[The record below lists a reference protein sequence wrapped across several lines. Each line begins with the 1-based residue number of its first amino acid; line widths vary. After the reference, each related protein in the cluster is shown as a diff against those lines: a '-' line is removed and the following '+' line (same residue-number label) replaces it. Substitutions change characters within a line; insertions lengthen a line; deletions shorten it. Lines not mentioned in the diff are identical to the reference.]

1 MSAGA
6 LYARFR
12 AVGIKNPTGLMVLF
26 PYLGMTF
33 FLSCLAVLA
42 VPPLMPFTGQ
52 FLIFYAAFKQSETA
66 AFFLLLSV
74 VLLYA
79 AFFRLFTR
87 LLFGQPPERSLAPP
101 DMSWREK
108 IAAVVFGMIFLVL
121 SVMPGI
127 IFDLAR
133 QAVGG

>member
-1 MSAGA
+1 MSTPFFNFFAIEFFPPA
-6 LYARFR
+6 LYNEITDKR
-12 AVGIKNPTGLMVLF
+12 GGD
-26 PYLGMTF
+26 
-33 FLSCLAVLA
+33 SCAIDA
-42 VPPLMPFTGQ
+42 
-52 FLIFYAAFKQSETA
+52 ETA

-101 DMSWREK
+101 DMSRREK